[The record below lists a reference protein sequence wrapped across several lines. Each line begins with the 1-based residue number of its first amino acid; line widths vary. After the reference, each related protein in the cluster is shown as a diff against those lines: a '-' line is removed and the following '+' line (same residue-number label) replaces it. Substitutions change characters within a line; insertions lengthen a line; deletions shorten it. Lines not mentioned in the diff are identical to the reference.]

1 MIYVLIE
8 LLFKLFGLF
17 SDDVKTV
24 NNTNTIVFVSSN
36 GNSDVN
42 AENTESRFSLKK
54 LYAETEII

>member
-42 AENTESRFSLKK
+42 AEKTESRFSLKK